1 MTATP
6 PAATKHKV
14 FSLSRVWAI
23 ASNTLLELVRLKV
36 FYFLLIFALVVIGV
50 LFLYRDIFQDEFQ
63 SLKDGSLGAMSIF
76 IMLLSILPTAMLLP
90 KDLEDRTLYTILA
103 KPVPRFE
110 YLLGKFLGVL
120 LLLFIAVSMMS
131 LVFLTVL
138 YARMQL
144 AIGEVMHANHGHM
157 NPEVIAEIA
166 TIHHAAFSQ
175 SLLPGIIMV
184 YIKGVVG
191 ASVTLL
197 ISTFASSMIFTIIM
211 SFVIHIIGHIQSVA
225 RDAVIDQQGVT
236 HLTKIFYTLLAL
248 IIPDLSAFS
257 LVDEMVTGA
266 AIPFDLFAKTAALGG
281 IYVGVYFL
289 IAYFIFMGK
298 EL

>member
-6 PAATKHKV
+6 PATQHKI
-14 FSLSRVWAI
+14 FSPARVWAI
-23 ASNTLLELVRLKV
+23 ASNTLLELIRLKV

-76 IMLLSILPTAMLLP
+76 SLLLSILPTAMLLP
-90 KDLEDRTLYTILA
+90 KDIEDRTLYTILA

-120 LLLFIAVSMMS
+120 LLLFIAVSLMS

-138 YARMQL
+138 FCRMEV
-144 AIGEVMHANHGHM
+144 AIGEATRSAHGALLNERLSAIQHD
-157 NPEVIAEIA
+157 
-166 TIHHAAFSQ
+166 AFSE
-175 SLLPGIIMV
+175 SLLPGIFIV
-184 YIKGVVG
+184 YLKAAVG
-191 ASVTLL
+191 ASITLL
-197 ISTFASSMIFTIIM
+197 LSTFATSMIFTVMM
-211 SFVIHIIGHIQSVA
+211 SFVVQIIGHLQSIA
-225 RDAVIDQQGVT
+225 RDAAIETVGIT
-236 HLTKIFYTLLAL
+236 HLSKIFYMLLAL
-248 IIPDLSAFS
+248 LIPDLSAFS
-257 LVDEMVTGA
+257 LVDEMVTGT

-281 IYVGVYFL
+281 IYVAVYFFV
-289 IAYFIFMGK
+289 AYFIFMGK

>member
-6 PAATKHKV
+6 PATKHKV

-76 IMLLSILPTAMLLP
+76 TLLLSILPTAMLLP

-138 YARMQL
+138 YCRMQV
-144 AIGEVMHANHGHM
+144 AIGEVVHANHGHIS
-157 NPEVIAEIA
+157 NPAVIAEMA
-166 TIHHAAFSQ
+166 DIHHRAFSEN
-175 SLLPGIIMV
+175 LLPGITMV
-184 YIKGVVG
+184 YVKAVVG

-197 ISTFASSMIFTIIM
+197 ISTFASTMIFTVIM
-211 SFVIHIIGHIQSVA
+211 SFVIHIIGHIQSIA
-225 RDAVIDQQGVT
+225 RDAVMDQMGTT

-248 IIPDLSAFS
+248 LIPDLSAFS
-257 LVDEMVTGA
+257 LVDEMVAGA
-266 AIPFDLFAKTAALGG
+266 AVPFDLFAKTAALGG
-281 IYVGVYFL
+281 IYVVVYFF